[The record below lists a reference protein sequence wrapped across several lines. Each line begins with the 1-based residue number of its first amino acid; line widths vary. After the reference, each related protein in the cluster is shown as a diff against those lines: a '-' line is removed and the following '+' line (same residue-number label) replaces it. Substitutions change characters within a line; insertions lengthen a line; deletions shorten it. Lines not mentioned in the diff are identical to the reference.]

1 KGVSVLV
8 FEEPASA
15 AAITWAGEGELI
27 LKHLSIELAPGP
39 AGADVVRVESGVLE
53 LEDVEISGGRASVEQ
68 ERSLGAGLRL
78 IEGAEANMVSGV
90 VARNAS
96 FGVIAEGRSALQIS
110 FSRIGSNALGGL
122 L

>member
-1 KGVSVLV
+1 VMLSPGVYYFASGWRLTEPGYVNGAGKGVSVLV

-15 AAITWAGEGELI
+15 AAITWAGDGELI

-78 IEGAEANMVSGV
+78 IEGAEANMVSG
-90 VARNAS
+90 
-96 FGVIAEGRSALQIS
+96 
-110 FSRIGSNALGGL
+110 
-122 L
+122 